1 MNRDIVFYNYMTP
14 EQQDLLNRSMQ
25 QASFRKG
32 QIVHR
37 HGDSCVGL
45 IFVRKGR
52 LAFSILSEEGREITV
67 FRVEKGEVCI
77 LSAACILRSLE
88 FESQITAEV
97 NTEVSILPA
106 PTLSQLMNANHD
118 VERLVYK
125 QAVWQYSG
133 VLRTLQQI
141 LFLSLE
147 KRLATFLL
155 DECRRRK
162 AQSLF
167 RDPRADRPLH
177 RLLPRGGHPD
187 AQPVCRSGACEAG
200 PGKRH
205 RPRPRRP
212 GGHFAVRGSVA
223 TTSINIEKSRCV
235 KFFTHLLFA
244 VKRN

>member
-52 LAFSILSEEGREITV
+52 LAFSILSDV

-162 AQSLF
+162 AQSFSATHEQIARYIGSSREVVTRMLNQF
-167 RDPRADRPLH
+167 ADRGLVK
-177 RLLPRGGHPD
+177 LG
-187 AQPVCRSGACEAG
+187 
-200 PGKRH
+200 
-205 RPRPRRP
+205 
-212 GGHFAVRGSVA
+212 RGSV
-223 TTSINIEKSRCV
+223 TVLDPDGLEDI
-235 KFFTHLLFA
+235 LL
-244 VKRN
+244 

>member
-1 MNRDIVFYNYMTP
+1 MNRDTVFYNYMTP

-52 LAFSILSEEGREITV
+52 LAFS
-67 FRVEKGEVCI
+67 I

-162 AQSLF
+162 AQSFSATHEQIARYIGSSREVVTRMLNQF
-167 RDPRADRPLH
+167 ADRGLVK
-177 RLLPRGGHPD
+177 LG
-187 AQPVCRSGACEAG
+187 
-200 PGKRH
+200 
-205 RPRPRRP
+205 
-212 GGHFAVRGSVA
+212 RGSV
-223 TTSINIEKSRCV
+223 TVLDPDGLEDI
-235 KFFTHLLFA
+235 LL
-244 VKRN
+244 

>member
-14 EQQDLLNRSMQ
+14 EQQDLLNRSMR

-97 NTEVSILPA
+97 STEVSILPA

-133 VLRTLQQI
+133 VLRP
-141 LFLSLE
+141 SSRSSSSAW
-147 KRLATFLL
+147 KSAW
-155 DECRRRK
+155 RRFCWTNV
-162 AQSLF
+162 A
-167 RDPRADRPLH
+167 
-177 RLLPRGGHPD
+177 
-187 AQPVCRSGACEAG
+187 
-200 PGKRH
+200 
-205 RPRPRRP
+205 
-212 GGHFAVRGSVA
+212 AVRPSPFPLPTSRSPA
-223 TTSINIEKSRCV
+223 TSAPPARWSPGCSTSLP
-235 KFFTHLLFA
+235 TGGL
-244 VKRN
+244 

>member
-14 EQQDLLNRSMQ
+14 EQQDFLNRSMQ

-162 AQSLF
+162 AQSFSATHEQIARYIGSSREVVTRMLNQF
-167 RDPRADRPLH
+167 ADRGLVK
-177 RLLPRGGHPD
+177 LG
-187 AQPVCRSGACEAG
+187 
-200 PGKRH
+200 
-205 RPRPRRP
+205 
-212 GGHFAVRGSVA
+212 RGSV
-223 TTSINIEKSRCV
+223 TVLDHDGLEDI
-235 KFFTHLLFA
+235 LL
-244 VKRN
+244 

>member
-1 MNRDIVFYNYMTP
+1 MEENITFYRDLTP
-14 EQQDLLNRSMQ
+14 EQRDLMDRTLLRQSY
-25 QASFRKG
+25 RKG
-32 QIVHR
+32 QLVHR

-162 AQSLF
+162 AQSFSATHEQIARYIGSSREVVTRMLNQF
-167 RDPRADRPLH
+167 ADRGLVK
-177 RLLPRGGHPD
+177 LG
-187 AQPVCRSGACEAG
+187 
-200 PGKRH
+200 
-205 RPRPRRP
+205 
-212 GGHFAVRGSVA
+212 RGSV
-223 TTSINIEKSRCV
+223 TVLDPDGLEDI
-235 KFFTHLLFA
+235 LL
-244 VKRN
+244 